1 MSLITLSTGREIN
14 LRDSKSRK
22 IDREYN
28 EALAKDVMVGAD
40 GIQQFPASNMQRAND
55 VLVMWMANLTQAQ
68 LDDIDSSEFDEILAA
83 IQEVDQKKSQPQI
96 STEESKTR

>member
-1 MSLITLSTGREIN
+1 MSQITLSTGREIT

-40 GIQQFPASNMQRAND
+40 GVQQFPAANMQRAND
-55 VLVMWMANLTQAQ
+55 VLVAWMAGLNQKDLDNL
-68 LDDIDSSEFDEILAA
+68 DSSEFDEILAA
-83 IQEVDQKKSQPQI
+83 IQEIDQKKSQPQI
-96 STEESKTR
+96 STEQSKAL